1 MDKKLLIFG
10 TAFIILGVL
19 ALIFSGLSYAV
30 LHGTNDAP
38 LGFYHLWNVMLK
50 ISVHR
55 RNSLRRGRNLP
66 HNSGEVVIF
75 FRALRLT
82 SSTVATAS
90 CLLFRRL

>member
-1 MDKKLLIFG
+1 MEKKLLVFG

-50 ISVHR
+50 ISVPIGAI
-55 RNSLRRGRNLP
+55 LCAAGVFLL
-66 HNSGEVVIF
+66 IILLII
-75 FRALRLT
+75 RARP
-82 SSTVATAS
+82 
-90 CLLFRRL
+90 